1 MSERIKNA
9 LQNIGIPCYFLTRGK
24 NNVECIVY
32 NYISSPLYYADNTI
46 KATRYTV
53 LLNVYLKA
61 NRDIEQMKADIL
73 ETMREY
79 GFQGGT
85 MATTMPET
93 TNDGL
98 VLFNTPITF
107 NTFMN
112 EIEGGNYDL

>member
-61 NRDIEQMKADIL
+61 HRDIEQMKADIL

-85 MATTMPET
+85 VATTMPET
-93 TNDGL
+93 TNDGF